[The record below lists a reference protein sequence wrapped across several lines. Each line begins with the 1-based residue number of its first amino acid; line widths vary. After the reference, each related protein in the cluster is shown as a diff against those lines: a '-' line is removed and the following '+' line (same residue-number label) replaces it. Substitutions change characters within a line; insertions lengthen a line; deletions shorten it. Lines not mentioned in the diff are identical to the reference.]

1 MKFYTFDELT
11 YPAVPPEFGPEMRF
25 TNRFCDPQMVHKTYH
40 EHLDEWAICED
51 LGFDGAFVNE
61 HHFTAINIQPSC
73 NITATAIMM
82 RTKRMKVGVIG
93 NILPLRHP
101 VQTAE
106 EFAMMDCLSGGR
118 FIAGI
123 VRGVPFEYVSYNI
136 DPFTSRE
143 RLKESYE
150 IIQKCLTEEI
160 FDYDGKYWKLTGV
173 SIWPKPIQ
181 QPLPFW
187 MPTGS
192 LETIEFAAER
202 RISGAQ
208 VFYPSHAFKDSFDLY
223 RKVARERFGWEA
235 GYDNFVGA
243 RLLHV
248 AETNEQ
254 AIAEAK
260 EAVAYFFR
268 VFSRPVNNP
277 APVPGLHTDR
287 SFQHRQNI
295 ERDFPGPHTPFE
307 QMREDGFIVC
317 GDPDYVT
324 RYLENDMRLAGYGH
338 FLGMFHVGNLAHDK
352 VMKSKRLFA
361 EHIMPVLRH
370 INEENG
376 NSKLETKNQRLE
388 AGDWRLDPTPQ
399 ASSLKPQASSQVS
412 SLSLYRDFNYVL
424 TRDTL
429 ETLGAFTNRENS
441 TVSVGWDMLVPEREV
456 DGFPYQIIFVGPTT
470 EHRGSA
476 IRLRLVASNGAEVAD
491 DAQVYLETAHESGAD
506 QQLIFQGTYQQ
517 FREIADQHA
526 PNAAI
531 AAQRRVVAQDRY
543 RIRLQIAVPVGSPLP
558 DPDAEDSFFELECFK
573 HVLNVTA

>member
-11 YPAVPPEFGPEMRF
+11 YPAVPPEFGPEVRF
-25 TNRFCDPQMVHKTYH
+25 TNRFCDPRAVTKTYH
-40 EHLDEWAICED
+40 EHLDEWVMCED

-61 HHFTAINIQPSC
+61 HHFTAINLQPSC
-73 NITATAIMM
+73 NIMATAIIM

-143 RLKESYE
+143 RLTEAYD
-150 IIQKCLTEEI
+150 IIHKCHNEEI
-160 FDYDGKYWKLTGV
+160 FDYDGKHWKLTGV
-173 SIWPKPIQ
+173 SIWPKPVQ

-192 LETIEFAAER
+192 LETIEFAAKR
-202 RISGAQ
+202 RITGCQ
-208 VFYPSHAFKDSFDLY
+208 VFYPTGAFKDSFDLY
-223 RKVARERFGWEA
+223 KKVARERFDWEP

-248 AETNEQ
+248 AETNEK
-254 AIAEAK
+254 AIEEAK
-260 EAVAYFFR
+260 AAVAYFFR

-287 SFQHRQNI
+287 SFQHRQQI

-317 GDPDYVT
+317 GDPDYVA
-324 RYLENDMRLAGYGH
+324 RWLENDMRTAGYGH
-338 FLGMFHVGNLAHDK
+338 FMGMFHVGNMGHDK
-352 VMKSKRLFA
+352 VVNSKQLFA
-361 EHIMPVLRH
+361 QYVMPKLRSLNVDEVRQQSATATPPLVYQVRAGKGNEHLP
-370 INEENG
+370 
-376 NSKLETKNQRLE
+376 
-388 AGDWRLDPTPQ
+388 
-399 ASSLKPQASSQVS
+399 
-412 SLSLYRDFNYVL
+412 LYPDFNYVIS
-424 TRDTL
+424 RDAL
-429 ETLGAFTNRENS
+429 ETSREFTHYGHGQV
-441 TVSVGWDMLVPEREV
+441 TTGWEMRVPEREA
-456 DGFPYQIIFVGPTT
+456 DGFPYQIIFVGPTA

-476 IRLRLVASNGAEVAD
+476 LRLRLASKNGGEISDAAEV
-491 DAQVYLETAHESGAD
+491 VLETCHESGAD
-506 QQLIFQGTYQQ
+506 RQVIFQGTYGQ
-517 FREIADQHA
+517 FTGIPDQYA
-526 PNAAI
+526 PNAAV
-531 AAQRRVVAQDRY
+531 AVQRRTVAQDCY
-543 RIRLQIAVPVGSPLP
+543 LIHLSVTVPSGTVQP
-558 DPDAEDSFFELECFK
+558 DPTADESFFELECFK

>member
-25 TNRFCDPQMVHKTYH
+25 TNRFCDPQAVYKTYH
-40 EHLDEWAICED
+40 EHLDEWAVCED

-123 VRGVPFEYVSYNI
+123 VRGVPFEYVSYNV

-150 IIQKCLTEEI
+150 IIQKCLTEEV
-160 FDYDGKYWKLTGV
+160 FDYEGKYWKLTGV

-202 RISGAQ
+202 HISGAQ
-208 VFYPSHAFKDSFDLY
+208 VFYPSYAFKDSFDLY
-223 RKVARERFGWEA
+223 RKVAHERFGWEA
-235 GYDNFVGA
+235 SYDNFVGA

-254 AIAEAK
+254 AIAEAR
-260 EAVAYFFR
+260 EAIAYFFR

-338 FLGMFHVGNLAHDK
+338 FLGMFHVGNLAHEK

-361 EHIMPVLRH
+361 EHIMPVLRPLNVDEPATLH
-370 INEENG
+370 
-376 NSKLETKNQRLE
+376 
-388 AGDWRLDPTPQ
+388 PVTPA
-399 ASSLKPQASSQVS
+399 ASTYQVS
-412 SLSLYRDFNYVL
+412 GTRTQDVLPLYSDFNYVL
-424 TRDTL
+424 TRDVL
-429 ETLGAFTNRENS
+429 ETVGAFTHRENG
-441 TVSVGWDMLVPEREV
+441 TVSVGWDMLVPEREA
-456 DGFPYQIIFVGPTT
+456 DGFPYQIIFVGPTA

-476 IRLRLVASNGAEVAD
+476 IRLRLVTNNGAEVTDEAKIR
-491 DAQVYLETAHESGAD
+491 LEASHESGTD
-506 QQLIFQGTYQQ
+506 QQVIFQGTYRQ
-517 FREIADQHA
+517 FKDIADQHA
-526 PNAAI
+526 PNAAV

-543 RIRLQIAVPVGSPLP
+543 VIRLRVTVSEGSPQP
-558 DPDAEDSFFELECFK
+558 DPEAEDSYFELECFK

>member
-11 YPAVPPEFGPEMRF
+11 YPAVPPEFGPEVRF
-25 TNRFCDPQMVHKTYH
+25 TNRFCDPRTVTKTYH

-61 HHFTAINIQPSC
+61 HHFTAINIQPSS
-73 NITATAIMM
+73 NITATAIIM

-101 VQTAE
+101 LQTAE
-106 EFAMMDCLSGGR
+106 EFAMMDCLYGGR

-143 RLKESYE
+143 RLTEAYD
-150 IIQKCLTEEI
+150 IIHKCYNEEV

-192 LETIEFAAER
+192 LETIEFATKR
-202 RISGAQ
+202 RITGCQ
-208 VFYPSHAFKDSFDLY
+208 VFYPTEAFKDSFDLY
-223 RKVARERFGWEA
+223 KKVARERFDWEP

-243 RLLHV
+243 RLLHI
-248 AETNEQ
+248 AETNKQ
-254 AIAEAK
+254 AIEEAK

-287 SFQHRQNI
+287 SFQHRQRI

-324 RYLENDMRLAGYGH
+324 RWLENDMKTAGYGH
-338 FLGMFHVGNLAHDK
+338 FMGMFHVGNLAHDK
-352 VMKSKRLFA
+352 VMASKQLFA
-361 EHIMPVLRH
+361 NYVMPKLRH
-370 INEENG
+370 INEE
-376 NSKLETKNQRLE
+376 
-388 AGDWRLDPTPQ
+388 AGDWRLETRPPSPQ
-399 ASSLKPQASSQVS
+399 VSNLKSQVS
-412 SLSLYRDFNYVL
+412 HLSLYRDFNYVI
-424 TRDTL
+424 TRYTS
-429 ETLGAFTNRENS
+429 ETLGEFVRSKNGKVT
-441 TVSVGWDMLVPEREV
+441 VGWEMRVPEREP
-456 DGFPYQIIFVGPTT
+456 DGFPYQIIFVGPTA

-476 IRLRLVASNGAEVAD
+476 IRLHLVSKDGGEISDAAEVL
-491 DAQVYLETAHESGAD
+491 LETCHESGAD
-506 QQLIFQGTYQQ
+506 RQMIFQGTYRQ
-517 FREIADQHA
+517 FKEIANQQA
-526 PNAAI
+526 PNAAV
-531 AAQRRVVAQDRY
+531 AVQQRTVAQDHY
-543 RIRLQIAVPVGSPLP
+543 IVSLSVTVPEGAAQP
-558 DPDAEDSFFELECFK
+558 DPTADESFFELECFK
-573 HVLNVTA
+573 HVMNVTA